1 MESIFIKG
9 TKRTPEIFFKINGFL
24 SINGVSIPE
33 DANEFYRTTME
44 WLDKYEKLDPENI
57 NLKINFVYINT
68 TSTFIILKV
77 LRKIMSV
84 CKSKETLKITWTY
97 EAEDQDMY
105 DQGKVLEKLVGFP
118 FKFEIKDLPA
128 ADAL

>member
-24 SINGVSIPE
+24 TINGVSIPE
-33 DANEFYRTTME
+33 DASEFYRSTME

-68 TSTFIILKV
+68 TSTYIILKV
-77 LRKIMSV
+77 LRKIMAV

-97 EAEDQDMY
+97 EADDQDML
-105 DQGKVLEKLVGFP
+105 DQGKVLERLVGFP
-118 FKFEIKDLPA
+118 FKFEVKDLHSS
-128 ADAL
+128 

>member
-24 SINGVSIPE
+24 TINGVSIPE
-33 DANEFYRTTME
+33 DANEFYRSTME

-68 TSTFIILKV
+68 TSTFIILKI

-97 EAEDQDMY
+97 ESDDQDMY
-105 DQGKVLEKLVGFP
+105 DQGKVLEKLVGFS
-118 FKFEIKDLPA
+118 FKFEVKDLPA
-128 ADAL
+128 AEG